1 MLDSV
6 GLQLDGLFYAA
17 TLLFFIFDPFASV
30 PLFIA
35 MTKGL
40 DDKAMVSSANRAV
53 LVAAILF
60 FIFVLIGQPLLSMFG
75 ITIEGFKIA
84 GGLVLLLMAMEIV
97 FGLNM
102 IRSGDQ
108 NVAWVIIATPIL
120 SGPGVISTA
129 IILTVQLDPVTVLLA
144 GSFSLL
150 ITWVL
155 MRNAPPLRR
164 GGGYERYRR
173 VLQGGGPVDRGHRH
187 RVHAG
192 RHHGMAQCP
201 RYRYEPRP
209 AVRKAYKPFC
219 YMARQWSSA
228 ASARATPS
236 PTSVTTAII
245 CALRIFKSSW
255 SAG

>member
-1 MLDSV
+1 
-6 GLQLDGLFYAA
+6 
-17 TLLFFIFDPFASV
+17 
-30 PLFIA
+30 
-35 MTKGL
+35 
-40 DDKAMVSSANRAV
+40 
-53 LVAAILF
+53 VAAILF

-155 MRNAPPLRR
+155 MRNAHRFVEVVGTNVIDVFSKVVGLLIAAIGIEYML
-164 GGGYERYRR
+164 GGITGW
-173 VLQGGGPVDRGHRH
+173 LNAHDIAMSLGLP
-187 RVHAG
+187 
-192 RHHGMAQCP
+192 
-201 RYRYEPRP
+201 
-209 AVRKAYKPFC
+209 
-219 YMARQWSSA
+219 
-228 ASARATPS
+228 
-236 PTSVTTAII
+236 
-245 CALRIFKSSW
+245 
-255 SAG
+255 

>member
-1 MLDSV
+1 MLELG

-40 DDKAMVSSANRAV
+40 DDKAMVASANRAV

-60 FIFVLIGQPLLSMFG
+60 FVFVLVGQPLLSLFG

-97 FGLNM
+97 FGLNL
-102 IRSGDQ
+102 IRSSDQ

-155 MRNAPPLRR
+155 MRNA
-164 GGGYERYRR
+164 
-173 VLQGGGPVDRGHRH
+173 HRF
-187 RVHAG
+187 VKVVGTNVIDVFSKVVGLLIAAIG
-192 RHHGMAQCP
+192 IEYMLSGATEWLNLHGAAMA
-201 RYRYEPRP
+201 
-209 AVRKAYKPFC
+209 
-219 YMARQWSSA
+219 
-228 ASARATPS
+228 
-236 PTSVTTAII
+236 
-245 CALRIFKSSW
+245 L
-255 SAG
+255 GLL

>member
-1 MLDSV
+1 MLTCEGV
-6 GLQLDGLFYAA
+6 PMLELGGLQLDGLLYAA

-40 DDKAMVSSANRAV
+40 DEQELISSANRAV

-60 FIFVLIGQPLLSMFG
+60 FVFVLIGQPLLSLFG

-102 IRSGDQ
+102 IRSSDQ

-120 SGPGVISTA
+120 SGPGVMSTA
-129 IILTVQLDPVTVLLA
+129 IILTSQLGPLAVLLA

-155 MRNAPPLRR
+155 MRNA
-164 GGGYERYRR
+164 
-173 VLQGGGPVDRGHRH
+173 HRFVKVVGTNVIDVFSKVVGLLIAAIGIEYMLSGITEWLNLH
-187 RVHAG
+187 SVAMAAG
-192 RHHGMAQCP
+192 
-201 RYRYEPRP
+201 
-209 AVRKAYKPFC
+209 
-219 YMARQWSSA
+219 
-228 ASARATPS
+228 
-236 PTSVTTAII
+236 
-245 CALRIFKSSW
+245 LL
-255 SAG
+255 

>member
-1 MLDSV
+1 MELL
-6 GLQLDGLFYAA
+6 GLQLDGLIYAA

-40 DDKAMVSSANRAV
+40 DDKAMATSADRAV

-60 FIFVLIGQPLLSMFG
+60 FVFVLIGQPLLSLFG

-97 FGLNM
+97 FGLNL
-102 IRSGDQ
+102 IRSSDQ

-129 IILTVQLDPVTVLLA
+129 IILSVQLDPITVLLA
-144 GSFSLL
+144 GTFSLL

-155 MRNAPPLRR
+155 MRNA
-164 GGGYERYRR
+164 
-173 VLQGGGPVDRGHRH
+173 HRF
-187 RVHAG
+187 VEAVG
-192 RHHGMAQCP
+192 TNVIDVFSKVVGLLIAAIGIEYMLSGITGWLGLYA
-201 RYRYEPRP
+201 P
-209 AVRKAYKPFC
+209 ALA
-219 YMARQWSSA
+219 MG
-228 ASARATPS
+228 
-236 PTSVTTAII
+236 
-245 CALRIFKSSW
+245 LL
-255 SAG
+255 